1 VRDLGIRY
9 AVPIDN
15 DFGTWNAWAN
25 RYWPA
30 NYLIDRSGHVRYVHF
45 GEGEYDRT
53 EGAIRTL
60 LAASKATPSAEAIPD
75 RTPTQGQT
83 PETYLGWERLSS
95 AYAGSPIE
103 EGRFAGYTMP
113 PNLAADGYAY
123 GGRWKVEPERIVAGS
138 GARLRIR
145 YSGKRVH
152 LVMTGD
158 GTVDVSVDGRRMRR
172 TRINGDRL
180 YTLLDAG
187 DPHEGLLELRFSPG
201 VAGYAFTFG

>member
-1 VRDLGIRY
+1 
-9 AVPIDN
+9 
-15 DFGTWNAWAN
+15 
-25 RYWPA
+25 
-30 NYLIDRSGHVRYVHF
+30 
-45 GEGEYDRT
+45 
-53 EGAIRTL
+53 
-60 LAASKATPSAEAIPD
+60 
-75 RTPTQGQT
+75 
-83 PETYLGWERLSS
+83 
-95 AYAGSPIE
+95 
-103 EGRFAGYTMP
+103 MP

-158 GTVDVSVDGRRMRR
+158 GTVEVSVDGRRVRR
-172 TRINGDRL
+172 TRVNGDRL